1 MSVNKLIMINQPIS
15 QFFIIVLLGTL
26 VSCSG
31 KNNQTSSSIAHG
43 AVPNE
48 LKPLYEEI
56 LAVHDEVM
64 PELNTISS
72 LQEQMKNKL
81 DELRSTPADT
91 EALKEANRILG
102 DLNKA
107 ENAMWSWMHNFSK
120 LDSIPVGEKSAF
132 LEVEKMSVNSM
143 KELML
148 TSIEQ
153 AKAYLNPPQ

>member
-1 MSVNKLIMINQPIS
+1 MNKLLMINQSIC
-15 QFFIIVLLGTL
+15 QFFVIILLGAFA
-26 VSCSG
+26 SCSG
-31 KNNQTSSSIAHG
+31 KSNEAASGIRG

-48 LKPLYEEI
+48 LQPLYEEI

-64 PELNTISS
+64 PELNTITS

-81 DELRSTPADT
+81 DELRGTPANT

-120 LDSIPVGEKSAF
+120 LDSIPDGEKSAF

-148 TSIEQ
+148 SSIEQ
-153 AKAYLNPPQ
+153 AKAYLNPPL

>member
-1 MSVNKLIMINQPIS
+1 MINQPIC
-15 QFFIIVLLGTL
+15 QFFVIVLLG
-26 VSCSG
+26 VVISCSG
-31 KNNQTSSSIAHG
+31 KGNQPSSSIAQG
-43 AVPNE
+43 AVPKD
-48 LKPLYEEI
+48 LQPLYEEI

-64 PELNTISS
+64 PELNTIAS

-81 DELRSTPADT
+81 DELRVAPADT

-120 LDSIPVGEKSAF
+120 LDSIADAEKSAF

-148 TSIEQ
+148 SSIEQ
-153 AKAYLNPPQ
+153 ARAYLNPPQ

>member
-1 MSVNKLIMINQPIS
+1 MINQSIC
-15 QFFIIVLLGTL
+15 QFFVIVLLGAL
-26 VSCSG
+26 ASCSG
-31 KNNQTSSSIAHG
+31 KSNQAASGIARG

-48 LKPLYEEI
+48 LQPLYEEI

-64 PELNTISS
+64 PELNTITS

-81 DELRSTPADT
+81 DELRETPANT

-120 LDSIPVGEKSAF
+120 LYSIPDGEKSAF

-148 TSIEQ
+148 SSIEQ
-153 AKAYLNPPQ
+153 AKAYLNPPL